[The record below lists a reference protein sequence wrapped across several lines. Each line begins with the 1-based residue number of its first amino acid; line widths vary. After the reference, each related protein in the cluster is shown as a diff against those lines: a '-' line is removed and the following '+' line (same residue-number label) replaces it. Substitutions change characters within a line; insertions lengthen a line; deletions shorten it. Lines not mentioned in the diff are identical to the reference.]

1 MFELCGKTALVTGS
15 SQGIG
20 KEIAKALCDAGAKVF
35 VHGSKM
41 SEKLKNAAQY
51 VGTDKIAVGDISK
64 EDIAEVLYAQTGGVD
79 ILILNASVQKKKN
92 WEDFT
97 LDDFKWHT
105 SCNLCSSFLL
115 IQKYTPYM
123 KKQKWGRI
131 VAIGSVNEY
140 SNHPQLALYG
150 VTKAAQ
156 MKMVYNAAPALA
168 KYGITLNC
176 IAPGAIT
183 TPRNDECLADEE
195 LRKKV
200 VSSIPIGYIG
210 DAKDMNGAA
219 LLLCSDEGRYIVGS
233 EIVVDGGMRL

>member
-1 MFELCGKTALVTGS
+1 MFDLSGKTALVTGS

-41 SEKLKNAAQY
+41 SEKLENAAKY

-64 EDIAEVLYAQTGGVD
+64 EDIAENLYNQTGGVD
-79 ILILNASVQKKKN
+79 ILILNASVQEKKN

-105 SCNLCSSFLL
+105 SCNLRSSFLL

-123 KKQKWGRI
+123 KDKKWGRI

-140 SNHPQLALYG
+140 NNHPQLALYG

-156 MKMVYNAAPALA
+156 MKMVYNAAPTLA

-176 IAPGAIT
+176 IAPGAIL

-195 LRKKV
+195 FHKKV
-200 VSSIPIGYIG
+200 ISSIPAGYIG